1 MVFENA
7 QKQLEKAKKH
17 IELAQETEE
26 TLKHPSEAFTFS
38 IPVRMDDGSLQV
50 FVGHRVRY
58 NDARGPTKGG
68 IRYHPGVT
76 LDEVKALAFW
86 MSIKCAVINIPYGG
100 GKGGITV
107 EPHKLSKAELER
119 LSRGW
124 MRKAYR
130 IVGPDRDIPAPDV
143 YTNAQIM
150 AWMMDEYSILRGE
163 YSPGV
168 ITGKPLALG
177 GSLGRSYATALG
189 GYFCVKEAVKKQEYG
204 KRVAIQG
211 FGNAGSHM
219 ARLLAA
225 DGFKVIAVSDSKG
238 GAFVEEGFDYDKL
251 MEVKDKERRVDAYPG
266 CRKLDHKEILEL
278 DCDILVLAALEN
290 QVTEENADRVK
301 AKMVVELANGPTT
314 PEADD
319 ILHKKGVFMIPDIL
333 ANSGGVCV
341 SYFEWVQNK
350 QGFYWKEDE
359 VNAKLEEKMVKEFAS
374 TVEIHK
380 RKGIDMR
387 TAAYVLALGRIDEA
401 TRDKALLMYRFI

>member
-1 MVFENA
+1 MVFENT

-38 IPVRMDDGSLQV
+38 IPVRMDDGSLNV
-50 FVGHRVRY
+50 YIGHRVRY

-68 IRYHPGVT
+68 IRYHPNVN

-100 GKGGITV
+100 GKGGISV
-107 EPHKLSKAELER
+107 DPHKLSKAELER

-124 MRKAYR
+124 MRKAHR

-150 AWMMDEYSILRGE
+150 AWMMDEYSTIVGE

-168 ITGKPLALG
+168 ITGKPISLG

-189 GYFCVKEAVKKQEYG
+189 GYYCIKEAVEKVKTG
-204 KRVAIQG
+204 KTVAIQG

-219 ARLLAA
+219 AKFLTG
-225 DGFKVIAVSDSKG
+225 DGFKVVAVSDSKG
-238 GAFVEEGFDYDKL
+238 GAYLEQGFDYYKL
-251 MEVKDKERRVDAYPG
+251 MEVKSKKKRVDAYP
-266 CRKLDHKEILEL
+266 RVKKLAPKKILEL
-278 DCDILVLAALEN
+278 ECDILVLAALEN
-290 QVTEENADRVK
+290 QVTEENAGKVK

-314 PEADD
+314 PEADN
-319 ILHKKGVFMIPDIL
+319 ILFKKGKFLIPDIL

-341 SYFEWVQNK
+341 SYFEWVQNN

-359 VNAKLEEKMVKEFAS
+359 VNAKLHEKMVKEFNA
-374 TVEIHK
+374 TFDIHK
-380 RKGIDMR
+380 EKKVSMR

-401 TRDKALLMYRFI
+401 TRDKALY

>member
-17 IELAQETEE
+17 VELVQETTEM
-26 TLKHPSEAFTFS
+26 LKYPVEAFSFS
-38 IPVRMDDGSLQV
+38 IPVRMDDGSLKV
-50 FVGHRVRY
+50 FEGHRVRY

-86 MSIKCAVINIPYGG
+86 MTIKCAVINIPYGG

-107 EPHKLSKAELER
+107 DPHKLSKAELEK

-143 YTNAQIM
+143 YTTGQIM
-150 AWMMDEYSILRGE
+150 AWMMDEYSTIVGE

-168 ITGKPLALG
+168 ITGKPISLG

-189 GYFCVKEAVKKQEYG
+189 GYYCVKEAVHKVKCGKK
-204 KRVAIQG
+204 VVIQG

-219 ARLLAA
+219 ARLLSE
-225 DGFKVIAVSDSKG
+225 DGYKVIAVSDSKG
-238 GAFVEEGFDYDKL
+238 GAHLDSGFDYVKL
-251 MEVKDKERRVDAYPG
+251 SEIKEKEGRVDAYPN
-266 CRKLDHKEILEL
+266 CKKLSQEELLEL

-290 QVTEENADRVK
+290 VVTDKNA
-301 AKMVVELANGPTT
+301 AKIKGKMIVELANGPVT

-319 ILHKKGVFMIPDIL
+319 ILHKNEKFLIPDIL

-350 QGFYWKEDE
+350 QGYYWEEEE
-359 VNAKLEEKMVKEFAS
+359 VNKKLHVKMVKEFNATFDLHS
-374 TVEIHK
+374 KKKV
-380 RKGIDMR
+380 DMR
-387 TAAYVLALGRIDEA
+387 TAAYVLALGRINEA
-401 TRDKALLMYRFI
+401 TKDKAIY